1 MALQFSRYSW
11 VPSTVTRSEGGRQD
25 EQDMEMKAV
34 APPSLIV
41 NDPSKEAAADAM
53 AVASQQVSSADLP
66 SFIAQRTGTNAGG
79 IHLHADEAAHD
90 ANISLRSRAFTRG
103 NHIYFGM
110 GQYQPGTKVGNM
122 LLAHEMTHVAQQ
134 QQSGQTA
141 IQKDSITMEPLN
153 IRTGMPGNLD
163 KLTGDNADTSGV
175 SIAHGDTALIEQS
188 SVSAETLLPW
198 TSANAWNSEEIA
210 GTLGQYD
217 RIPGT
222 DSDAL
227 RCVQTVGLMSHVIM
241 GPAAVS
247 QYLSSM
253 SLQGM
258 LANQSARGNTA
269 LAVIDFVQG
278 QVGSGKAT
286 YGHLYWVIEAIHD
299 LFYKD
304 DTGTPEGEIRGQVI
318 PGFDMS
324 AGMTNMDTWCKNP
337 SELMAEANKLNK
349 GEQLMLNTWS
359 VSFNST
365 FDVALGEKGA
375 TTNRL
380 TYNVVNDKGKFVRSS
395 TINRID
401 TKTKPDPTKK
411 NKDRDS
417 ISGHQ
422 MLIYKDA
429 ATGEVKMY
437 EPELA
442 AGGAHLFNLTK
453 DSSVLQGMLFHD
465 QPAFELYNYV
475 QLLGKITPVTSLKGF
490 GGQIK

>member
-1 MALQFSRYSW
+1 MSLQFSRYSW
-11 VPSTVTRSEGGRQD
+11 VPPTVTRSESDRQD
-25 EQDMEMKAV
+25 QPDIEPKAIR
-34 APPSLIV
+34 PPALFV
-41 NDPSKEAAADAM
+41 NDPTKEAAADAM
-53 AVASQQVSSADLP
+53 AAASQQAGSVDLP
-66 SFIAQRTGTNAGG
+66 SFIAQRTGTKPGK
-79 IHLHADEAAHD
+79 IHLHTDEAAHK

-110 GQYQPGTKVGNM
+110 GQYQPGTPAGNM

-134 QQSGQTA
+134 QQSGQIA
-141 IQKDSITMEPLN
+141 IQKDSITMEPLT

-163 KLTGDNADTSGV
+163 KLAGDNADTSGV
-175 SIAHGDTALIEQS
+175 SVAHGDTALIEQS
-188 SVSAETLLPW
+188 SVYAETLLPW
-198 TSANAWNSEEIA
+198 KSANAWNGEEIA
-210 GTLGQYD
+210 GKLGQYD

-227 RCVQTVGLMSHVIM
+227 RCVQTVGLISHIIM

-247 QYLSSM
+247 QYLGSM
-253 SLQGM
+253 ALQGM
-258 LANQSARGNTA
+258 LVNQSVRGKTA
-269 LAVIDFVQG
+269 LAVIDYVQG
-278 QVGSGKAT
+278 RIDGGKAT
-286 YGHLYWVIEAIHD
+286 YGNLYWVIEAIHD

-304 DTGTPEGEIRGQVI
+304 DTGTPEGEIRGQVV

-324 AGMTNMDTWCKNP
+324 ASMTNMDTWCKNP

-380 TYNVVNDKGKFVRSS
+380 TYNVVNDKGKFVRST

-453 DSSVLQGMLFHD
+453 DSSPLQAMLFHD

-475 QLLGKITPVTSLKGF
+475 QLLGKIIPASPVKGF
-490 GGQIK
+490 GQ

>member
-1 MALQFSRYSW
+1 MSLQFSRYSW
-11 VPSTVTRSEGGRQD
+11 VPPTITRSESDHQD
-25 EQDMEMKAV
+25 QPDMEPKAI
-34 APPSLIV
+34 APPSLLV
-41 NDPSKEAAADAM
+41 NDPSKEAAANAV
-53 AVASQQVSSADLP
+53 AVASQQVNSADLP
-66 SFIAQRTGTNAGG
+66 SFIAQHTGTKPLG
-79 IHLHADEAAHD
+79 IHLHTDEAAHN
-90 ANISLRSRAFTRG
+90 ANISLRSRAFTQG
-103 NHIYFGM
+103 NHIYFAM
-110 GQYQPGTKVGNM
+110 GQYQPGTKAGNM
-122 LLAHEMTHVAQQ
+122 LLAHEMMHVAQQ
-134 QQSGQTA
+134 QQVGQTA
-141 IQKDSITMEPLN
+141 IQKNRITMEPLT
-153 IRTGMPGNLD
+153 ISTDMPGNLD
-163 KLTGDNADTSGV
+163 KLAGENADTSCV
-175 SIAHGDTALIEQS
+175 SIAHGDTTLIEQS
-188 SVSAETLLPW
+188 SVAAETLLPW
-198 TSANAWNSEEIA
+198 ISANAWNGEEIA
-210 GTLGQYD
+210 GKLGQYD

-227 RCVQTVGLMSHVIM
+227 RCVQTVGLMSHIIM
-241 GPAAVS
+241 GPASVS
-247 QYLSSM
+247 QYLGSM
-253 SLQGM
+253 ALQGI
-258 LANQSARGNTA
+258 LANQSARGKTA

-278 QVGSGKAT
+278 RIDVGKAT
-286 YGHLYWVIEAIHD
+286 YGNLYWVIEAIHD

-304 DTGTPEGEIRGQVI
+304 DTGTPEGEIRGQVV

-324 AGMTNMDTWCKNP
+324 AGMTNMDTWCKSP
-337 SELMAEANKLNK
+337 SELMAVANKLNK

-375 TTNRL
+375 ATNRL
-380 TYNVVNDKGKFVRSS
+380 IYNEVNDKGKFIRST

-422 MLIYKDA
+422 MLINKDA

-490 GGQIK
+490 GQ